1 MAASSG
7 PLRRRLAGSVTV
19 FRRDEKN
26 DIDYVLVPDNATA
39 LAAPLSL
46 VPRTCT
52 TPTSPGCIY
61 QARNLNALSF
71 TGVEVAVRWQVTG
84 ANQVSIAYTS
94 LYGAQQALNGLL
106 SRYLFNYPVNNAS
119 MQWQSR
125 LPGKI
130 QLRTRVGVTERYNND
145 PYALWDLASAGS
157 SGTCVLS
164 CSLRIWPTLLTRRLR
179 AWRCRDARFWAGSRW
194 C

>member
-1 MAASSG
+1 
-7 PLRRRLAGSVTV
+7 
-19 FRRDEKN
+19 
-26 DIDYVLVPDNATA
+26 VPDNPTA

-52 TPTSPGCIY
+52 TPTSAGCIY
-61 QARNLNALSF
+61 QARNLEALSF

-84 ANQVSIAYTS
+84 TNQVSIAYTE
-94 LYGAQQALNGLL
+94 LYGAQQALSGLL

-119 MQWQSR
+119 VQWQSR

-145 PYALWDLASAGS
+145 AYALWDVAVSRQFRQVRPFLQLANLGNTAYQEIAGVAMPGRS
-157 SGTCVLS
+157 ILGGIEVL
-164 CSLRIWPTLLTRRLR
+164 L
-179 AWRCRDARFWAGSRW
+179 SRKVQPKAVSR
-194 C
+194 